1 MGRNSRGWTVK
12 TALMEREVMEFAQGQ
27 GKTLDQLF
35 IDYLHDEMIRKRA
48 VDDIVAKCDEAER
61 DISAG
66 RVSDGF
72 EMLDRVK
79 ASVGV

>member
-1 MGRNSRGWTVK
+1 MSISVELPS
-12 TALMEREVMEFAQGQ
+12 AMEREVMEFVQGQ

-48 VDDIVAKCDEAER
+48 VDDIVAKCDAAEC

-72 EMLDRVK
+72 EMLDRVE

>member
-1 MGRNSRGWTVK
+1 MSISVE
-12 TALMEREVMEFAQGQ
+12 LPSSMEREVMEFVQDQ

-48 VDDIVAKCDEAER
+48 VDDVVAKCDEAER

-72 EMLDRVK
+72 EMLDRVGET
-79 ASVGV
+79 AGV

>member
-1 MGRNSRGWTVK
+1 MSISVE
-12 TALMEREVMEFAQGQ
+12 LPSSMEREVMEFVQDQ

-48 VDDIVAKCDEAER
+48 VDDVVAKCDEAER

-72 EMLDRVK
+72 EMLNRVGS
-79 ASVGV
+79 SVGV

>member
-1 MGRNSRGWTVK
+1 MSISVE
-12 TALMEREVMEFAQGQ
+12 LPSSMEREVMEFVQDQ

-48 VDDIVAKCDEAER
+48 VDDAVAKCDEAER

-72 EMLDRVK
+72 EMLNRVGS
-79 ASVGV
+79 SVL

>member
-1 MGRNSRGWTVK
+1 MSISVELPS
-12 TALMEREVMEFAQGQ
+12 AMEREVMEYVRGQ
-27 GKTLDQLF
+27 GKTLGQLF
-35 IDYLHDEMIRKRA
+35 IDYLHDEMMRKRA

-61 DISAG
+61 DISEG

-72 EMLDRVK
+72 EMLDRVG

>member
-1 MGRNSRGWTVK
+1 MSISIELPS
-12 TALMEREVMEFAQGQ
+12 AMEREVMEFVRGQ

-48 VDDIVAKCDEAER
+48 VDDIVAKCDAAEC

-72 EMLDRVK
+72 EMLD
-79 ASVGV
+79 

>member
-1 MGRNSRGWTVK
+1 MSISVE
-12 TALMEREVMEFAQGQ
+12 LPSSMEREVMEFVQDQ

-61 DISAG
+61 DISEG

-72 EMLDRVK
+72 EMLNRVGS
-79 ASVGV
+79 SVGV

>member
-1 MGRNSRGWTVK
+1 MSISVELPS
-12 TALMEREVMEFAQGQ
+12 AMEREVMEYVQGQ

-35 IDYLHDEMIRKRA
+35 IDYLHDEMMRKRA

-61 DISAG
+61 DISEG

-72 EMLDRVK
+72 EMLDRVG

>member
-1 MGRNSRGWTVK
+1 
-12 TALMEREVMEFAQGQ
+12 MEREVMEYVQGQ

-35 IDYLHDEMIRKRA
+35 IDYLHDEMMRKRA
-48 VDDIVAKCDEAER
+48 VDDVVAKCEEAEC
-61 DISAG
+61 DILAG

>member
-1 MGRNSRGWTVK
+1 MSISIELPS
-12 TALMEREVMEFAQGQ
+12 AMEREVMEFVRGQ

-35 IDYLHDEMIRKRA
+35 IDYLHDEMMRKRA

-61 DISAG
+61 DISTG

-72 EMLDRVK
+72 EMLDRVG

>member
-1 MGRNSRGWTVK
+1 MSISVE
-12 TALMEREVMEFAQGQ
+12 LPSSMEREVMEFVQGQ

-61 DISAG
+61 DISEG

-72 EMLDRVK
+72 EMLDRVGS
-79 ASVGV
+79 SVGV

>member
-1 MGRNSRGWTVK
+1 MSISVELPS
-12 TALMEREVMEFAQGQ
+12 AMEREVMEFVQGQ

-48 VDDIVAKCDEAER
+48 VDDIVAKCDAAEC

-72 EMLDRVK
+72 EMLDRVG

>member
-1 MGRNSRGWTVK
+1 MSISVELPS
-12 TALMEREVMEFAQGQ
+12 AMEREVMEYVRGQ

-35 IDYLHDEMIRKRA
+35 IDYLHDEMMRKRA

-61 DISAG
+61 DISEG

-72 EMLDRVK
+72 EMLDRVG

>member
-1 MGRNSRGWTVK
+1 MSISVE
-12 TALMEREVMEFAQGQ
+12 LPSSMEREVMEFVQGQ

-35 IDYLHDEMIRKRA
+35 IDYLHDEMIRKRG

-61 DISAG
+61 DISEG

-72 EMLDRVK
+72 EMLNRVGS
-79 ASVGV
+79 SVGV

>member
-1 MGRNSRGWTVK
+1 MSISIELPS
-12 TALMEREVMEFAQGQ
+12 AMEREVMEFVQGQ

-48 VDDIVAKCDEAER
+48 VDDIVAKCDAAEC

-66 RVSDGF
+66 RVSDGS
-72 EMLDRVK
+72 EMLDRVG

>member
-1 MGRNSRGWTVK
+1 MSISVE
-12 TALMEREVMEFAQGQ
+12 LPSSMEREVMEFVQGQ

-61 DISAG
+61 DISEG

-72 EMLDRVK
+72 EMLDRVG

>member
-1 MGRNSRGWTVK
+1 
-12 TALMEREVMEFAQGQ
+12 MEREVMEYVRGQ

-35 IDYLHDEMIRKRA
+35 IDYLHDEMMRKRA

-61 DISAG
+61 DISEG

-72 EMLDRVK
+72 EMLDRVG

>member
-1 MGRNSRGWTVK
+1 MSISVE
-12 TALMEREVMEFAQGQ
+12 LPSSMEREVMEFVQGQ

-48 VDDIVAKCDEAER
+48 VDDAVAKCDEAER

-72 EMLDRVK
+72 EMLDRVGV
-79 ASVGV
+79 SVGV

>member
-1 MGRNSRGWTVK
+1 MSISVELPS
-12 TALMEREVMEFAQGQ
+12 AMEREVMEYVQGQ

-35 IDYLHDEMIRKRA
+35 IDYLHDEMMRKRA
-48 VDDIVAKCDEAER
+48 VDDVVAKCDEAER
-61 DISAG
+61 DISGG

-72 EMLDRVK
+72 EMLDRVG

>member
-1 MGRNSRGWTVK
+1 MSISIELPS
-12 TALMEREVMEFAQGQ
+12 AMEREVMEFVQGQ

-35 IDYLHDEMIRKRA
+35 IDYLHDEMMRA
-48 VDDIVAKCDEAER
+48 VDDIVAKCDAAEC

-72 EMLDRVK
+72 EMLDRVG

>member
-1 MGRNSRGWTVK
+1 MSISIELPS
-12 TALMEREVMEFAQGQ
+12 AMEREVMEFVQGQ

-35 IDYLHDEMIRKRA
+35 IDYLHDEMMRKRA

-61 DISAG
+61 DISVG

-72 EMLDRVK
+72 EMLDRVR

>member
-1 MGRNSRGWTVK
+1 MSISVE
-12 TALMEREVMEFAQGQ
+12 LPSSMEREVMEFVQGQ

-61 DISAG
+61 DISEG

-72 EMLDRVK
+72 EMLNRVGS
-79 ASVGV
+79 SVGV

>member
-1 MGRNSRGWTVK
+1 MSISVELPS
-12 TALMEREVMEFAQGQ
+12 AMEREVMEFVQGQ

-35 IDYLHDEMIRKRA
+35 IDYLHDEMMRKRA

-61 DISAG
+61 DISEG

-72 EMLDRVK
+72 EMLDRVG

>member
-1 MGRNSRGWTVK
+1 MSISVELPS
-12 TALMEREVMEFAQGQ
+12 AMEREVMEYVRGQ

-35 IDYLHDEMIRKRA
+35 IDYLHDEMMRKRA
-48 VDDIVAKCDEAER
+48 IDDIVAKCDEAER
-61 DISAG
+61 DISEG

-72 EMLDRVK
+72 EMLDRVG

>member
-1 MGRNSRGWTVK
+1 MSISVELPS
-12 TALMEREVMEFAQGQ
+12 AMEREVMEYVRGQ

-35 IDYLHDEMIRKRA
+35 IDYLQDEMMRKRA

-61 DISAG
+61 DISEG

-72 EMLDRVK
+72 EMLDRVG